1 MKRSAIVTPSLS
13 GRLARAILSRSR
25 GAAAWATV
33 VLLAACS
40 GDASRPSRPTDVMLR
55 LVEVAS
61 GLSSPVDLTSPDGD
75 PRLFVVEQA
84 GRIRVIRDG
93 VVAETPFLDIRDRV
107 RAGGER
113 GLLGLAFHPRY
124 VENGRFFVDYTDAA
138 GTVVERY
145 RVSGDPDLADPASAF
160 PVLRVAQP
168 FANHNGGQVAFG
180 PDGMLYAGLGD
191 GGGAGDPLD
200 QGQDV
205 ETLLGSIL
213 RIDVDSA
220 EPYAIPPDNPFAA
233 GGGRPEIWAYGLR
246 NPWRFSFDTPTGRL
260 YIGDVGQDRREE
272 IDVAGA
278 GDGGLNFGWPTTE
291 GTLCFRPADCDPVGL
306 QLPVLDYDH
315 DEGCSVTGGFVY
327 RGTAIPELDG
337 HYLYSDFCAGWVR
350 SFRLEGAG
358 PLDET
363 DWGVGAPGSVTSFG
377 RDSFGELYILTAQ
390 GGVLR
395 IERAG

>member
-1 MKRSAIVTPSLS
+1 
-13 GRLARAILSRSR
+13 
-25 GAAAWATV
+25 
-33 VLLAACS
+33 
-40 GDASRPSRPTDVMLR
+40 MLR

-291 GTLCFRPADCDPVGL
+291 GTLCFRPADCDPVG
-306 QLPVLDYDH
+306 PAA
-315 DEGCSVTGGFVY
+315 TGFWITTMMKGARSPAASCTVARPF
-327 RGTAIPELDG
+327 RSWTATTSIRTSALDG
-337 HYLYSDFCAGWVR
+337 SAPFGWKEPAR
-350 SFRLEGAG
+350 WTR
-358 PLDET
+358 PT
-363 DWGVGAPGSVTSFG
+363 GVWAPQ
-377 RDSFGELYILTAQ
+377 A
-390 GGVLR
+390 
-395 IERAG
+395 A